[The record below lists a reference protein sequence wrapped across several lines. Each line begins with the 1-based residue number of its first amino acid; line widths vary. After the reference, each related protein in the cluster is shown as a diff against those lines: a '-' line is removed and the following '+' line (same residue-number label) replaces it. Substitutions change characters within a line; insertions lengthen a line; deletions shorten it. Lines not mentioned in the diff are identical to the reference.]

1 MIDLG
6 LSGKRAV
13 VSGAGYIPERAGHGR
28 FTSLALA
35 EAGASVACID
45 IDEQRAESIVAEIVT
60 RSGTALPIVA
70 DMTDPEQVGRAM
82 DDAVAALGGV
92 DECVDIFVVRPGRR
106 SRTSPP
112 SCGTRRST
120 TT

>member
-45 IDEQRAESIVAEIVT
+45 IDEQRANRIAGEIVG
-60 RSGTALPIVA
+60 RGGNAIPIVA
-70 DMTDPEQVGRAM
+70 DMTDAAEVSRA
-82 DDAVAALGGV
+82 
-92 DECVDIFVVRPGRR
+92 IR
-106 SRTSPP
+106 SSV
-112 SCGTRRST
+112 SSWGTVQPFGFMV
-120 TT
+120 